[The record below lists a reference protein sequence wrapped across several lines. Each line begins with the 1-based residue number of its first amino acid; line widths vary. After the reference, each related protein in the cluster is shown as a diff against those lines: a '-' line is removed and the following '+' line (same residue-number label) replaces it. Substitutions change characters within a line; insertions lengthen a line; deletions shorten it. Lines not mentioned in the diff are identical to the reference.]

1 MDEGKILSTLH
12 PTLTV
17 RFPKFFIHSSR
28 TGSVKRAKPRPLH
41 RHIWVVS
48 TFHSARGG
56 GMTPPVCQWSESSCS
71 VSRWSEART
80 GGDGGREPG
89 HLWDLNHHTDK
100 MCGIMALRRL
110 LLLLFI
116 CQVFP
121 RSQSE
126 ERKYFLNAVKE
137 STAPR
142 ESGGW
147 NLIARLKSYLHFR
160 RLKIDLSP
168 FTFLGHF
175 QVLHA

>member
-1 MDEGKILSTLH
+1 MTHNRSSPGHKLLNTLHSTLA
-12 PTLTV
+12 V
-17 RFPKFFIHSSR
+17 RFPKFFIHSAR

-41 RHIWVVS
+41 CHIWVVS
-48 TFHSARGG
+48 TFHGARGG
-56 GMTPPVCQWSESSCS
+56 GMTPPVCQWPESSCS

-126 ERKYFLNAVKE
+126 ERKYFFKPCERKYRTSWV
-137 STAPR
+137 
-142 ESGGW
+142 
-147 NLIARLKSYLHFR
+147 R
-160 RLKIDLSP
+160 RLEFDSP
-168 FTFLGHF
+168 S
-175 QVLHA
+175 